1 MPSPLEGEG
10 GVRPWPDLGREGR
23 LRSGGATNRKTPP
36 HPLLRSHLL
45 PQGEKVRAFAVAAL
59 FALASP
65 AHADEP
71 VDLELVLAIDASSSV
86 DPTEWTLQQQ
96 GYAEAFRDPD
106 IQAAIASGPNKRVAL
121 AVVVWADATVPRW
134 DGPWFLLTSPDDSD
148 RFSDFMA
155 NLPRIPEGGTG
166 IGMGVAAA
174 IHKLE
179 RNGFTSPR
187 EVVDVSG
194 DGRETP
200 PRENVVLMPMAHALA
215 EARGVTVNG
224 LAIINEEDLS
234 LETWYRDNVIAG
246 PGSFVMTATNYSN
259 FATAIKKKLL
269 KEITWQEKLSQ
280 R

>member
-1 MPSPLEGEG
+1 
-10 GVRPWPDLGREGR
+10 VGRGTTRERESLTIFR
-23 LRSGGATNRKTPP
+23 LRPIFGL
-36 HPLLRSHLL
+36 PLLRLLRGHLL
-45 PQGEKVRAFAVAAL
+45 PQGKKAAVA
-59 FALASP
+59 LAAFLLLLSP
-65 AHADEP
+65 SFADEP

-86 DPTEWTLQQQ
+86 DPTEWELQCE
-96 GYAEAFRDPD
+96 GYAAAFRDPE
-106 IQAAIASGPNKRVAL
+106 IQAAIISGPKKRVAI

-134 DGPWFLLTSPDDSD
+134 DSNWFLLASPADSLG
-148 RFSDFMA
+148 FAGFME

-174 IHKLE
+174 IRKLE
-179 RNGFTSPR
+179 RNGFSSPR

-224 LAIINEEDLS
+224 LAIIDEEDLS

-246 PGSFVMTATNYSN
+246 RGSFVITIAGYSE
-259 FATAIKKKLL
+259 FAEAIRRKLL
-269 KEITWQEKLSQ
+269 REIQHQERVSQ